1 MNNNINHL
9 DSLKDIKNIMERSSR
24 FITLSGKSGIAAGI
38 IGLVSAFT
46 AHKTIIKY
54 YNNYNERGFWS
65 ITDFKDLELK
75 LFLLG
80 LITLALAF
88 ASGFYFTWQK
98 AKQDGIAM
106 WNASSKRLVV
116 NLCLPLL
123 TGGIFIVGMLVNG
136 EWLFIGPACL
146 IFYGLAL
153 INGSKYTYDDIR
165 YLGLLEI
172 LLGSI
177 NLFYIGYG
185 LYFWAIGFGILHIV
199 YGAIMWNKYDRH
211 SEAPSN

>member
-1 MNNNINHL
+1 MSDNISHL

-38 IGLVSAFT
+38 IGLASAFI
-46 AHKTIIKY
+46 AHTIISKY
-54 YNNYNERGFWS
+54 YNNYNQSGFWS
-65 ITDFKDLELK
+65 VTDFKDLELK

-80 LITLALAF
+80 MATLGLAF
-88 ASGFYFTWQK
+88 AAGFYFTWQK
-98 AKQDGIAM
+98 AKQDGITI
-106 WNASSKRLVV
+106 WNTSSKRLVV

-123 TGGIFIVGMLVNG
+123 AGGIFIIGMLANG

-177 NLFYIGYG
+177 NIFYIGYG
-185 LYFWAIGFGILHIV
+185 LYFWAVGFGVLHIV

-211 SEAPSN
+211 SNAQRN

>member
-1 MNNNINHL
+1 MSDNISHL

-38 IGLVSAFT
+38 IGLASAFT
-46 AHKTIIKY
+46 AHTIISKY
-54 YNNYNERGFWS
+54 YNNYNQSGIWS
-65 ITDFKDLELK
+65 VTDFKDLELK

-80 LITLALAF
+80 LVTLGLAF
-88 ASGFYFTWQK
+88 AAGFYFTWQK

-123 TGGIFIVGMLVNG
+123 TGGIFIIGMLANG

-185 LYFWAIGFGILHIV
+185 LYFWAVGFGILHIV

-211 SEAPSN
+211 SDAPTN

>member
-1 MNNNINHL
+1 M
-9 DSLKDIKNIMERSSR
+9 
-24 FITLSGKSGIAAGI
+24 A
-38 IGLVSAFT
+38 SAFT
-46 AHKTIIKY
+46 AHKFIHQY
-54 YNNYNERGFWS
+54 YSNDNQKGFWS
-65 ITDFKDLELK
+65 ATDFKDLELK
-75 LFLLG
+75 LFVLG
-80 LITLALAF
+80 LVTIALVF
-88 ASGFYFTWQK
+88 AAGFYFTWQK

-211 SEAPSN
+211 SDAPSN